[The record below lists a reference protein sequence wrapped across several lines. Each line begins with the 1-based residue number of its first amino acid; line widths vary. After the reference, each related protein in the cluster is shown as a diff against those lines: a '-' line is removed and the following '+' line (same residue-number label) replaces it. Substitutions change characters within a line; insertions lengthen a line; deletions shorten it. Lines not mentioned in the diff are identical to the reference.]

1 MWPDAPAPPE
11 RKRSMKFRLLP
22 EDVRFFDLFQQAAA
36 NTAQCARRLG
46 DVLAAPG
53 DHEAVEKVR
62 ACEKAGD
69 EITQSILDRLNTS
82 FVTPFDRED
91 IHALAEE
98 FDDVVDDML
107 AVARRIELL
116 QLTTVLPELVLQ
128 GGLLVKLA
136 DEAAELMAR
145 LESMKDMGPHLAA
158 IDELESEGDEIF
170 NQVLARLLGGE
181 FEPLEVLRWKD
192 LVEAMEA
199 SMNALEDISD
209 VVEGIVLK
217 HS

>member
-1 MWPDAPAPPE
+1 
-11 RKRSMKFRLLP
+11 MKFRLLP
-22 EDVRFFDLFQQAAA
+22 EDVKFFDLFDQAAA
-36 NTAQCARRLG
+36 NTALCARLLG
-46 DVLAAPG
+46 DVLQAPG
-53 DHEAVEKVR
+53 DGAAVEKVR
-62 ACEKAGD
+62 ACERTGD
-69 EITQSILDRLNTS
+69 EITQAILDRLNTS

-91 IHALAEE
+91 IHMLAEE

-116 QLTTVLPELVLQ
+116 KLKTVLPELVQ
-128 GGLLVKLA
+128 QSEILVKLA

-145 LESMKDMGPHLAA
+145 IESMKDLGPHLSA
-158 IDELESEGDEIF
+158 IDRLESEGDEIY
-170 NQVLARLLGGE
+170 NQALARLLSGE
-181 FEPLEVLRWKD
+181 FEPLDVLRWKD

-209 VVEGIVLK
+209 VVEAIALK